1 MQGSIYLWSWRATRA
16 SWNGR
21 KKEVAAVV
29 LAELQ
34 WSSTEI
40 PYLSL
45 GTCPGIHV
53 VCMKCHMVKYMD
65 KKKSQYKY
73 AESVWAVLNN
83 NVPIT
88 GEICMHICRKSEG
101 KTDV

>member
-1 MQGSIYLWSWRATRA
+1 MQGSIYLWSWSATRA

-34 WSSTEI
+34 WSSTDV

-53 VCMKCHMVKYMD
+53 VCMKCHMVKYKDFFMFFLCH
-65 KKKSQYKY
+65 YKY
-73 AESVWAVLNN
+73 AESVWAVLIN

-88 GEICMHICRKSEG
+88 GEVCVHTSAENL
-101 KTDV
+101 